1 MLEVSFPS
9 NTFRIRED
17 KGKEY
22 IFDGIRKRWVR
33 LTPEEWVRQNV
44 IQFLVLVQHIPAALI
59 SVEKEILLNGIKKRF
74 DILIFDEDHQPKIL
88 VECKSMEVDLQS
100 NVLEQV
106 LRYHVSVPVPY
117 LLLTNGSYTYGW
129 EKKEHQFVPL
139 KDWQFLSKELGET
152 A

>member
-44 IQFLVLVQHIPAALI
+44 IQFLVRVQQIPAALI
-59 SVEKEILLNGIKKRF
+59 SVEKEIFLNGIKKRF
-74 DILIFDEDHQPKIL
+74 DILIYDEDHQPRIL
-88 VECKSMEVDLQS
+88 VECKSMEVDLGDKE
-100 NVLEQV
+100 LEQV
-106 LRYHVSVPVPY
+106 LRYHLSVPVPY
-117 LLLTNGSYTYGW
+117 LLLTNGSYMFGW
-129 EKKEHQFVPL
+129 EKNGHQFIPL
-139 KDWQFLSKELGET
+139 NDWQFLSKGLGET